1 MKNKKEIEEI
11 LRQTFEHSLP
21 QMVERYLSLSW
32 ATIAQN
38 EYFTEI
44 TKECYNLYVQGYYI
58 SSIMVSQAI
67 NEAFAR
73 YWIEKNSHQPK
84 QDEKKEDS
92 VKILVET
99 GILPNEW
106 QEAFQRIQGS
116 FRNDYHHI
124 NPDIKNHP
132 HKELAERNLK
142 DLALLES
149 EMFKYSLKNDGKIVP
164 LYPQYWNIKSDG
176 MIDAYIN
183 FE

>member
-1 MKNKKEIEEI
+1 MKNKKEIEET
-11 LRQTFEHSLP
+11 LRQTFEHALSGII
-21 QMVERYLSLSW
+21 ERYLSLNW
-32 ATIAQN
+32 ATISQN
-38 EYFTEI
+38 EYFTKI
-44 TKECYNLYVQGYYI
+44 TKECYNLYIYGYYV

-73 YWIEKNSHQPK
+73 YWIEKNNHQPE

-92 VKILVET
+92 VKKLVEKN
-99 GILPNEW
+99 ILPIEW
-106 QEAFQRIQGS
+106 QKAFKRIQGS

-142 DLALLES
+142 DLAFLES
-149 EMFKYSLKNDGKIVP
+149 EMFKYSTNKGKIV
-164 LYPQYWNIKSDG
+164 LMYPQYWNIKPND
-176 MIDAYIN
+176 MIDVFIN

>member
-11 LRQTFEHSLP
+11 LRQTFEHSFP
-21 QMVERYLSLSW
+21 QMVERYLSLNW
-32 ATIAQN
+32 ATISQN

-73 YWIEKNSHQPK
+73 YWIEKNNHQPK

-106 QEAFQRIQGS
+106 QEAFQRIQKS

-124 NPDIKNHP
+124 NPDIKKHP

-142 DLALLES
+142 DLAFLES
-149 EMFKYSLKNDGKIVP
+149 EMFKYSSNDGKIVP

-176 MIDAYIN
+176 MIEAYIN